1 MESTKNT
8 KVTGGGSKLTLK
20 RPVALTLGLLLLVLG
35 GYSLHRHQTKKKAQF
50 AYQETKR
57 ALSLMAIH
65 FNHGLKKIDHLNQF
79 EIAKQ
84 KIYRY

>member
-8 KVTGGGSKLTLK
+8 KVTGDGSKSILK
-20 RPVALTLGLLLLVLG
+20 RPVALTLGLLLLVLS

-50 AYQETKR
+50 AYEETKR
-57 ALSLMAIH
+57 ALSMMAIH
-65 FNHGLKKIDHLNQF
+65 FNHGLKKMNHLNQF

-84 KIYRY
+84 KIYKY